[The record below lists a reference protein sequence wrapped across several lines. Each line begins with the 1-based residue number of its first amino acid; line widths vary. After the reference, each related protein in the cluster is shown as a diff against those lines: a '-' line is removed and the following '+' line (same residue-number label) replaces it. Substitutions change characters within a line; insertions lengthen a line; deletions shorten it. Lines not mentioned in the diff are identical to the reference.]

1 MCEGQQ
7 CISVLQNTDV
17 LKQKNLMNIRTMN
30 SHMNP
35 ALDDLNLK

>member
-17 LKQKNLMNIRTMN
+17 FKTKNLMNIRTMN
-30 SHMNP
+30 SHMNR
-35 ALDDLNLK
+35 ALVDLNLN